1 MTGPREIPAHDL
13 LELRPKSQ
21 RYALV
26 IPVVN
31 EGERIRRQLRNIAA
45 LGPRVDVVIADG
57 GSDDGSVAE
66 EFLRQVGVRALLIKR
81 GPGRLSAQ
89 LRMAYAWCLDQ
100 GYEGIVTVDG
110 NDKDDLDAVDR
121 FVGKL
126 EDGYDLVQGSRY
138 LPGGAAI
145 NTPLDRKLAG
155 RLLHAPLVSWAAG
168 FRYTDTT
175 NGFRGYSAR
184 FLLRSAGLAVSR
196 RVRGLQPSL
205 LSLGTCA
212 PTGLSLHGDSCAAL
226 LSSIRQDA
234 DQDPLVARALAH
246 AARAGSRRGR
256 GFQPSRWPIEPPR
269 PPRNINHRATSGQL
283 RSWSE
288 TIVAV
293 NGH

>member
-1 MTGPREIPAHDL
+1 MADANMAVQREIPAHDL

-21 RYALV
+21 RHALI

-45 LGPRVDVVIADG
+45 LGPGVDVVIADG

-110 NDKDDLDAVDR
+110 NDKDDLEAVDR

-184 FLLRSAGLAVSR
+184 FLCDPRVAPFRAVFADY
-196 RVRGLQPSL
+196 SL
-205 LSLGTCA
+205 LFYLSVRAPQLGYRCTEIPVRRSYPA
-212 PTGLSLHGDSCAAL
+212 SGKTPTK
-226 LSSIRQDA
+226 IR
-234 DQDPLVARALAH
+234 
-246 AARAGSRRGR
+246 SWRGR
-256 GFQPSRWPIEPPR
+256 WLMMRELARVVAGDFNPR
-269 PPRNINHRATSGQL
+269 DG
-283 RSWSE
+283 RS
-288 TIVAV
+288 
-293 NGH
+293 